1 MSDTGNASHQRG
13 KSDVREAT
21 DLNQSHAVP
30 ERFHFLC
37 AACGKIAGTM
47 WLEEGQ
53 ECNLVRES
61 FTGRLTLPIDPQNR
75 TRIGQWLR
83 ERNAK
88 ALHDFDFE
96 IASFYCPS
104 CDLNYCRE
112 HWSARDVF
120 DDDGW
125 HDSIRGTCPAGH
137 ERMLED

>member
-1 MSDTGNASHQRG
+1 MKQSD
-13 KSDVREAT
+13 EAPR
-21 DLNQSHAVP
+21 S
-30 ERFHFLC
+30 FHFLC
-37 AACGKIAGTM
+37 AACGKIAGTL
-47 WLEEGQ
+47 WLEEVGESLQ
-53 ECNLVRES
+53 LIRET
-61 FTGRLTLPIDPQNR
+61 FTGRLTLPLDPKARVKIN
-75 TRIGQWLR
+75 QWLR